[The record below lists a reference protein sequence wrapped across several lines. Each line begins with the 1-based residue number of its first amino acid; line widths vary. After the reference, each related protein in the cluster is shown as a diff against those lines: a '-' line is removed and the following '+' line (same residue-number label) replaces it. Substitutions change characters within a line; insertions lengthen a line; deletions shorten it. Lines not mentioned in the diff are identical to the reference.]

1 MISTDMMFDNTPK
14 NIIEENL
21 KRVPLNRLGTPDEIS
36 NVVFFLSSDNSS
48 YINGQTLRVDGG
60 MN

>member
-21 KRVPLNRLGTPDEIS
+21 KRVPKWAWNTDEIS